1 MGRPP
6 RRKKGRME
14 EEVWRPVR
22 GRDKEGGMKVEG
34 TEVKLGLEWQ
44 KLQMSERK
52 TNENKERMR
61 DGSRPEC

>member
-1 MGRPP
+1 M
-6 RRKKGRME
+6 
-14 EEVWRPVR
+14 R

-34 TEVKLGLEWQ
+34 TEVKLGLERQ
-44 KLQMSERK
+44 ELQMSERK